1 MERNRNRKWKGI
13 QTLFLMKGLMSR
25 VALTA
30 GIITVLAIVFITVWT
45 VRSCSKDRI
54 ETVVNDTINITQAH
68 ITAMKEIGE
77 WEFLT
82 VTDEEMADTTR
93 RGFFSDDHLIR
104 IYYGRLRLGI
114 NMHKVKPHWITA
126 TGDSITMHLPDVELL
141 DEDFI
146 DEAKTQS
153 FFESGKWTD
162 ADREA
167 LYMRAYTSMR
177 KRCLTKENIENAR
190 ENAEQQFTKMMKA
203 LGYKKVG
210 IVFSQDQ
217 TNK

>member
-104 IYYGRLRLGI
+104 C
-114 NMHKVKPHWITA
+114 
-126 TGDSITMHLPDVELL
+126 LL
-141 DEDFI
+141 
-146 DEAKTQS
+146 
-153 FFESGKWTD
+153 
-162 ADREA
+162 
-167 LYMRAYTSMR
+167 YTSD
-177 KRCLTKENIENAR
+177 A
-190 ENAEQQFTKMMKA
+190 A
-203 LGYKKVG
+203 
-210 IVFSQDQ
+210 DD
-217 TNK
+217 

>member
-1 MERNRNRKWKGI
+1 MGNDNNKTGNGI
-13 QTLFLMKGLMSR
+13 KTILQLQGFMSR
-25 VALTA
+25 LTLLA
-30 GIITVLAIVFITVWT
+30 GIITVLIIVIFVAWT
-45 VRSCSKDRI
+45 VRSCSKDKI
-54 ETVVNDTINITQAH
+54 ETVVDNTINITPAH

-82 VTDEEMADTTR
+82 ITDEEMTDTTR
-93 RGFFSDDHLIR
+93 HGLFSDDHLVR

-126 TGDSITMHLPDVELL
+126 TGDSITMQLPDVELL

-146 DEAKTQS
+146 DEARTQS

-167 LYMRAYTSMR
+167 LYRRAYISMR
-177 KRCLTKENIENAR
+177 RRCLTKENLENAR
-190 ENAEQQFTKMMKA
+190 ENAKQQFMQMMKTM
-203 LGYKKVG
+203 GYNKVN
-210 IVFSQDQ
+210 IVFE
-217 TNK
+217 K